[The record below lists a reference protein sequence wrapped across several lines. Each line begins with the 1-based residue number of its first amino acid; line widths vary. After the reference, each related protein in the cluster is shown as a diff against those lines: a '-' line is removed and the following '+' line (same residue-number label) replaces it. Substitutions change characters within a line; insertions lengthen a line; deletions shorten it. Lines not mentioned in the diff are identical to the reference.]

1 MARRHG
7 HQRLLRF
14 ALLAMV
20 VIAITQLRS
29 EAVLLLDAFTWSGL
43 LYGLGSKPLAVLCLL
58 VAPMV
63 AWSLE
68 ASWSQE
74 KQKRQNRP
82 PQDDSP

>member
-1 MARRHG
+1 MARPHG

-20 VIAITQLRS
+20 VIAVTQLRS
-29 EAVLLLDAFTWSGL
+29 EAVLLLDAFSWSGL
-43 LYGLGSKPLAVLCLL
+43 LYGLKSKPLAVLCLL
-58 VAPMV
+58 VTPMV

-68 ASWSQE
+68 ASWSRE
-74 KQKRQNRP
+74 KQLRKDRP

>member
-1 MARRHG
+1 MARPHG

-20 VIAITQLRS
+20 VIAVTQLRS

-43 LYGLGSKPLAVLCLL
+43 LYGLSSKPLAVLCLL
-58 VAPMV
+58 VVPMV

-68 ASWSQE
+68 ASWRRE
-74 KQKRQNRP
+74 KQQRQDRP